1 MTINLRYQNNYTGD
15 IYCGAECAVI
25 HSMESAQG
33 VMSDERFEEWTAG
46 TLRSMSWEDN
56 LAVLNAGITDA
67 DACGEVVVLDGPLAA
82 DTVWLCDR
90 CFVGLS

>member
-1 MTINLRYQNNYTGD
+1 MIYQNNYTGD
-15 IYCGAECAVI
+15 VYCGAECAVI
-25 HSMESAQG
+25 HSMESAQS
-33 VMSDERFEEWTAG
+33 VMTDERFEEWTAG

-67 DACGEVVVLDGPLAA
+67 DACGEVAVLDGPLAA

-90 CFVGLS
+90 CFEELTGER

>member
-1 MTINLRYQNNYTGD
+1 MIYQNNYTGD
-15 IYCGAECAVI
+15 VYCGAECAVI
-25 HSMESAQG
+25 HSMESAQS
-33 VMSDERFEEWTAG
+33 VMADERFEEWTAG

-67 DACGEVVVLDGPLAA
+67 DACGEVVTVTSPLDP
-82 DTVWLCDR
+82 DTIWLCDR

>member
-1 MTINLRYQNNYTGD
+1 MTTNLRYRNDYTGD
-15 IYCGAECAVI
+15 VYCGAECAVI
-25 HSMESAQG
+25 HSMESAQS
-33 VMSDERFEEWTAG
+33 VMADERFEEWTAG

-67 DACGEVVVLDGPLAA
+67 DACGEVTPDTSELDS
-82 DTVWLCDR
+82 DTIWLCDR